1 MVVADALSRSG
12 ITRLLDRMERDG
24 LIVRT
29 VSTADRRRFDVSL
42 TPYGRQRFEQVWPGN
57 ANGIGRYVVQPLT
70 PPDITELGRI
80 LASLIQANQD
90 RPG

>member
-1 MVVADALSRSG
+1 
-12 ITRLLDRMERDG
+12 MERDG

-29 VSTADRRRFDVSL
+29 VSPADRRRFDVSL
-42 TPYGRQRFEQVWPGN
+42 TPYGRRRFDQVWPGH
-57 ANGIGRYVVQPLT
+57 AKGIGRYVVQPLT

-90 RPG
+90 QPG

>member
-1 MVVADALSRSG
+1 VGRHAGRRPGPLTEPWASWRRPG
-12 ITRLLDRMERDG
+12 
-24 LIVRT
+24 T

-42 TPYGRQRFEQVWPGN
+42 TPSGRRQFDQVWP
-57 ANGIGRYVVQPLT
+57 AHAKGIGRYVVQPLT

-90 RPG
+90 QPG